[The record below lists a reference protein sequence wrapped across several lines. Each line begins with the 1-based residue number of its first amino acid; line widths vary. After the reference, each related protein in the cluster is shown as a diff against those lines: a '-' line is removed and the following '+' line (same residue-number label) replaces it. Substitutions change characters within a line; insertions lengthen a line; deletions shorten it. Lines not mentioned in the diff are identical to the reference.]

1 MQPLELSID
10 RELEFLTRYELTPDE
25 LYLIKLIFYAQEGH
39 EEYLQTFFSQCSLT
53 KELREVLQDLQDK
66 EIINKTYKIPE
77 KGKEF
82 EPTNVDFNKTM
93 LKSLFQHTQD
103 LGMELFEAYPPFTI
117 INGRT
122 FSLRNI
128 TKLYNSF
135 DDFCWAYGKSI
146 RFDQQKHEEILEL
159 LEWAKDNNMINSGL
173 CDFIESRKWLD
184 IKQMQDSDMGTFNTV
199 ELI

>member
-1 MQPLELSID
+1 MRPLELSID

-39 EEYLQTFFSQCSLT
+39 EEYLQTFFSQCNLT

-77 KGKEF
+77 KGEEF

-128 TKLYNSF
+128 TKLYRSF
-135 DDFCWAYGKSI
+135 DELCWAYGNLNLYI
-146 RFDQQKHEEILEL
+146 I
-159 LEWAKDNNMINSGL
+159 
-173 CDFIESRKWLD
+173 CYRK
-184 IKQMQDSDMGTFNTV
+184 N
-199 ELI
+199 